1 METFTMNR
9 KELPRAGL
17 VKAALSGRITN
28 RRGATALH
36 LTIRQF
42 QRLKRRFE
50 SGGAP
55 ALRHRSRGQPSPRR
69 LPPELRGGY
78 ASSEKSRP
86 TSTATGRSTV
96 QRTCLFSRQSAC
108 KDGVFPPSKFSSAPH
123 SPQGDGGVRCHHA
136 DGFHRRLRPAHL
148 ATGKPVYWMIDL

>member
-1 METFTMNR
+1 METL
-9 KELPRAGL
+9 ELPRAGL

-28 RRGATALH
+28 RQGATALH

-69 LPPELRGGY
+69 LPPKLRAQIG
-78 ASSEKSRP
+78 A
-86 TSTATGRSTV
+86 
-96 QRTCLFSRQSAC
+96 
-108 KDGVFPPSKFSSAPH
+108 
-123 SPQGDGGVRCHHA
+123 
-136 DGFHRRLRPAHL
+136 
-148 ATGKPVYWMIDL
+148 